1 MSNDQPSLPGVEFR
15 GNESRWE
22 AVFYLGCGAA
32 IIWLIAT
39 SYDGWRAL
47 LACSVFGA
55 VFLILAY
62 HKAFG
67 DLDRSVHLAFDE
79 AGLAVPHA
87 FRRPIPWHAI
97 SRYDFEENEERS
109 NLRVWID
116 TPRLYDPLTDEPLE
130 TWGATWWG
138 ARISLHP
145 ITADVG
151 AIEAAFRRFAPH
163 LHRG

>member
-1 MSNDQPSLPGVEFR
+1 MSDDQPSLPGVEFR
-15 GNESRWE
+15 GNESRGE
-22 AVFYLGCGAA
+22 AVFYFGCGTA
-32 IIWLIAT
+32 IVWLIAT

-47 LACSVFGA
+47 VSCLVFGA
-55 VFLILAY
+55 VFLVLAC

-87 FRRPIPWHAI
+87 FRRTIPWSAI

-116 TPRLYDPLTDEPLE
+116 TPRLYEPLMDDPLV
-130 TWGATWWG
+130 TWPATYWG
-138 ARISLHP
+138 ARIPLHP
-145 ITADVG
+145 ISGDVD

-163 LHRG
+163 LRRG